1 MNLYRELLGGLLLV
15 AAALPWLN
23 IWGVEFTYWH
33 WIVVLAG
40 GAS

>member
-1 MNLYRELLGGLLLV
+1 MNLYRELLGGLFLV
-15 AAALPWLN
+15 ATSLPWLN
-23 IWGVEFTYWH
+23 IWGVEYTYWH